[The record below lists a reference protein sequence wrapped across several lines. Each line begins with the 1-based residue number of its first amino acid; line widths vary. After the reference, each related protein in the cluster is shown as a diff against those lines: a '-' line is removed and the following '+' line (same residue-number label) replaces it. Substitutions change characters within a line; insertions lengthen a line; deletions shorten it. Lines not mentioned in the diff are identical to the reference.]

1 MGLSLR
7 CCGRC
12 CRDQPHTLSFGS
24 RPDKVFYPAMLSVIF
39 FLTTSRSIITST
51 TRGQRRTIALLRS
64 LPSYLCPSSLVIPTV
79 FHSLVH
85 PVLALSTPLVLRTKF
100 MIDSE
105 VSPTTFS
112 LAKFCS
118 STVALF
124 INLPLETV
132 LRRGQVAVLSRPEY
146 VRAIEADPGSSTKSS
161 RRSSENKTAATTTSL
176 DPIVPPGKYD
186 GVFGTMYTIV
196 NEEGSRAVTAPAPAK
211 SRGASKKGK
220 PRVAETVF
228 KRGQGVEG
236 LWRGWK
242 VSWWGLVGLW
252 GAAVV
257 GGGGDGEF

>member
-1 MGLSLR
+1 M
-7 CCGRC
+7 
-12 CRDQPHTLSFGS
+12 
-24 RPDKVFYPAMLSVIF
+24 
-39 FLTTSRSIITST
+39 
-51 TRGQRRTIALLRS
+51 RS
-64 LPSYLCPSSLVIPTV
+64 LPSYLCPSSLVVPTI
-79 FHSLVH
+79 FHSLIQ
-85 PVLALSTPLVLRTKF
+85 PVLKLSTPLVLRTKF

-105 VSPTTFS
+105 VSPSTFS

-124 INLPLETV
+124 VNLPLETS
-132 LRRGQVAVLSRPEY
+132 LRRGQVAVLSQPNY
-146 VRAIEADPGSSTKSS
+146 VRAIEGGSDPS
-161 RRSSENKTAATTTSL
+161 ATLET
-176 DPIVPPGKYD
+176 IVPPGRYD

-196 NEEGSRAVTAPAPAK
+196 NEEGSRMVPMAPAARAARGTAK
-211 SRGASKKGK
+211 RGKTKI
-220 PRVAETVF
+220 AETVY